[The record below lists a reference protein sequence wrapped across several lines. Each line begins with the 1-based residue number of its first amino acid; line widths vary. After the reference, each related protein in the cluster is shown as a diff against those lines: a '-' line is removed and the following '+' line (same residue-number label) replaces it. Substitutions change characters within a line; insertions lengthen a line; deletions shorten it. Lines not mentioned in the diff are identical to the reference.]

1 MDLKATR
8 YNQDDGIA
16 TITLSRPDSHN
27 AWTGR
32 MHTELR
38 HLLDIAETQP
48 DIRVIIITGDPAGR
62 TFCPGGDAKALAG
75 HAERGGYDSGTPADL
90 ANPGYGIREEFDAD
104 FAYLL
109 GLETT
114 VIAAVNGA
122 AAGVGL
128 ALLCWCD
135 VRIVSNTAKL
145 TSAHGKLNL
154 PAEYGLSWI
163 LPRLVGRGAAADILL
178 TSRIVLGAEAPALGL
193 ATSAVAADQVLPTA
207 TQYARQLINTVS
219 PHSLRATKR
228 QLAIDALHGNP
239 ADSVRDAQ
247 TRLEQMMTEA
257 DYRDGAAALNERRTP
272 QWGAPPR
279 AALHG
284 EPNEP
289 QQTT

>member
-1 MDLKATR
+1 MDLKATK
-8 YNQDDGIA
+8 YAENHGVA
-16 TITLSRPDSHN
+16 TIILSRPDSHN

-38 HLLDIAETQP
+38 HLIEVAETAP
-48 DIRVIIITGDPAGR
+48 DVRVIILTGDPAGR

-75 HAERGGYDSGTPADL
+75 HAERGGYDPGTPADL
-90 ANPGYGIREEFDAD
+90 AQPGYGTRKEFDAD

-135 VRIVSNTAKL
+135 VRIVSDTAKL

-163 LPRLVGRGAAADILL
+163 LPRLVGRGAAVDILL
-178 TSRIVLGAEAPALGL
+178 TSRIVLGAEAATIGL
-193 ATSAVAADQVLPTA
+193 ATKAVGADQVLATA
-207 TQYARQLINTVS
+207 VEYAQQLIDTVS

-228 QLAIDALHGNP
+228 QLAIDTLHGNP

-257 DYRDGAAALNERRTP
+257 DYREGATALNERRTP
-272 QWGAPPR
+272 RWGPS
-279 AALHG
+279 
-284 EPNEP
+284 
-289 QQTT
+289 T